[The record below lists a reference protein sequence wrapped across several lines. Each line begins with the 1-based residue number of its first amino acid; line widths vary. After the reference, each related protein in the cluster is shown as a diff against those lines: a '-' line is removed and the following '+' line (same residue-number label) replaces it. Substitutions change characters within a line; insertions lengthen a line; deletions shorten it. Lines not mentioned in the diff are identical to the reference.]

1 MGHFWGAGLLYTGV
15 NFENKHG
22 FSPGTLCKSILA
34 LLKEIALVSPYPVG
48 TGRKLS
54 VHKTFRRHPGRLLNV
69 LCTFNLR
76 PVSSGYVVIIKK
88 SFDVQL
94 QYHSQFKIWVS
105 LEEHQGFYKLPLKVS
120 QRSLSLE
127 QFSHMPW
134 SWTSSLT

>member
-48 TGRKLS
+48 TGRKL
-54 VHKTFRRHPGRLLNV
+54 NV

-94 QYHSQFKIWVS
+94 QYHSQFKI
-105 LEEHQGFYKLPLKVS
+105 
-120 QRSLSLE
+120 
-127 QFSHMPW
+127 
-134 SWTSSLT
+134 